1 MWKMFA
7 CCAES
12 LKTAQN
18 DEPEAAGDARGPG
31 GAARDGDHTV
41 VLREGR
47 VGRASSKDGKRR
59 SVP

>member
-1 MWKMFA
+1 MFA

-18 DEPEAAGDARGPG
+18 DEPEAAGDARRPG
-31 GAARDGDHTV
+31 SAARDGDHAV
-41 VLREGR
+41 ILREGR